1 MLKVGPKLLK
11 DFASVRVLLSV
22 FVFFCALVPHRW
34 SLSVLMS
41 LLSGDTLFLHV
52 TWGLLTWW

>member
-11 DFASVRVLLSV
+11 DFASVHVLLSV
-22 FVFFCALVPHRW
+22 FVFFCALVPHRS